1 MKQKFITYL
10 GIFLVI
16 ISVASCKV
24 GPNYKKPE
32 LASPEIFNYEKNP
45 IDSIINLKWWE
56 LFQDP
61 ILDTLIATALRDNK
75 DVLIAASRVEESRAN
90 LGFTK
95 ADYGPK
101 IGVQAGAGGSN
112 FNGANVSNNT
122 YNSFGAS
129 ATFNWE
135 IDFWGK
141 YRRSNEAAK
150 ASMLGSFYGK
160 RAVEVGLISEIA
172 RNYFQLINYKTS
184 LEVSENTLKIRE
196 NALKIIQSRFDIGYT
211 NIIDVNQAQI
221 QKAIAQAAVPVYKR
235 QIIYIE
241 NNLSVLLGK
250 NPEQIKVNTS
260 YDVYPLPEEIPS
272 GIPSVLL
279 QRRPDLLQSEQL
291 YVQQNAMIG
300 VATAMRFPSISLTG
314 LLGVGSSDM
323 SNLISNGLGWSAGAN
338 LISPL
343 FEWGKNARRVDVE
356 RERAKQYLLSY
367 EKNVL
372 LAFGDVN
379 NALSDISTYK
389 DELAAYRLM
398 LDAAGNASKLSYERY
413 YQGVTS
419 YLEVIENQRQE
430 FEAELQY
437 SRNYQDL
444 LISYVNLYQSLGGG
458 WITPEEIDK
467 YAEQVADEREVD
479 VNTIDKDALIYQG
492 QIVDYYLTPEQE
504 KARKE
509 KAKAQRKLE
518 RAQKKND
525 K

>member
-10 GIFLVI
+10 GIFLVV
-16 ISVASCKV
+16 ISITSCKV

-32 LASPEIFNYEKNP
+32 IASPEIFSYENNP
-45 IDSIINLKWWE
+45 VDSIINLKWWE

-61 ILDTLIATALRDNK
+61 ILDSLIATALRENK
-75 DVLIAASRVEESRAN
+75 DVLIAASRVEEARAN

-95 ADYGPK
+95 ADSGPK
-101 IGVQAGAGGSN
+101 IGLQTGAGGSN
-112 FNGANVSNNT
+112 FNGANVSNNS

-141 YRRSNEAAK
+141 YRRSTEAAK

-160 RAVEVGLISEIA
+160 RAVEIGLISEIA
-172 RNYFQLINYKTS
+172 RNYFRLINFKTA
-184 LEVSENTLKIRE
+184 LEVSENTLEIRE

-221 QKAIAQAAVPVYKR
+221 QKAIAQASVPLYKR
-235 QIIYIE
+235 RITYIE
-241 NNLSVLLGK
+241 NNLSVLLGR

-260 YDVYPLPEEIPS
+260 YEVYPLPEDIPA

-291 YVQQNAMIG
+291 YAQQNALIG

-314 LLGVGSSDM
+314 ILGIGSSEM

-372 LAFGDVN
+372 LAFSDVS
-379 NALSDISTYK
+379 NALREISTYK
-389 DELAAYRLM
+389 DELEAYRLM

-430 FEAELQY
+430 FEAEIQY

-444 LISYVNLYQSLGGG
+444 LISYVHLYQSLGGG
-458 WITPEEIDK
+458 WITPEEVDK
-467 YAEQVADEREVD
+467 YALQVANEQGVD
-479 VNTIDKDALIYQG
+479 VNTIDKDTLIYQG
-492 QIVDYYLTPEQE
+492 QIVDFYLTPEQE
-504 KARKE
+504 KERK
-509 KAKAQRKLE
+509 KIVKAQRKLE
-518 RAQKKND
+518 RAQNKK
-525 K
+525 